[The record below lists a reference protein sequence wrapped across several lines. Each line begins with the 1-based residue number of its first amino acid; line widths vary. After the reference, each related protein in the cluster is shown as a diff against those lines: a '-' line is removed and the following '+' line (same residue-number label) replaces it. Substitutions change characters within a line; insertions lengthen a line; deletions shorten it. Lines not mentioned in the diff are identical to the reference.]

1 MASMDDDEQ
10 QIVRTVRQFVHREV
24 LPVVAELERGNTY
37 PEELIEQMK
46 QLGVYGLVVP
56 VEYGGLGVST
66 ACFAAVTEELARG
79 WMSLAGAMG
88 GHSVVVSLLA
98 RFGTDSQRA
107 TYLPR
112 LATGE
117 IRATMALTEPDGG
130 SDLQS
135 MRTVARRDGD
145 EFVLDGTKMW
155 ITNARRAGLIA
166 VLCKTDPSAS
176 PAHRGMSIL
185 LVEPGPGLTV
195 SRDLP
200 KLGYKGVET
209 CEIAFESCRV
219 PSAAVLGGD
228 VGNGFAEMMSGLEL
242 GRIQVAAR
250 ATGVA
255 RAAFDASLAYSQSRE
270 AFGVPI
276 WQHQSIGNYLADM
289 AVKLEAARMLVFAA
303 ADRLDA
309 GGRCD
314 LEAGMAKLYASEV
327 CWELCQTAVRIHA
340 SNGYSTEYP
349 IERFYRDAPLMVVG
363 EGTNEIQRSI
373 IARQL
378 VERGGL
384 PYT

>member
-1 MASMDDDEQ
+1 
-10 QIVRTVRQFVHREV
+10 
-24 LPVVAELERGNTY
+24 
-37 PEELIEQMK
+37 MK

-56 VEYGGLGVST
+56 PEFGGLGVST

-88 GHSVVVSLLA
+88 GHSVVASLIA
-98 RFGTDSQRA
+98 RFGTSSQRA
-107 TYLPR
+107 SYLPR

-130 SDLQS
+130 SDLQA

-145 EFVLDGTKMW
+145 FFVLDGTKMW
-155 ITNARRAGLIA
+155 ITNARRAGRIA
-166 VLCKTDPSAS
+166 VLCKTDPAAS
-176 PAHRGMSIL
+176 PPHRGMSIL

-219 PSAAVLGGD
+219 PDASVLSGAVGS
-228 VGNGFAEMMSGLEL
+228 GFAQMMTGLEL

-250 ATGVA
+250 ATGVG

-276 WQHQSIGNYLADM
+276 WKHQSIGNYLADM
-289 AVKLEAARMLVFAA
+289 AVKLEAARLLVFAA

-378 VERGGL
+378 VDRGGL
-384 PYT
+384 PYV

>member
-1 MASMDDDEQ
+1 MSTLNVDEQ
-10 QIVRTVRQFVHREV
+10 AIVATVRQFVDREV
-24 LPVVAELERGNTY
+24 LPVVDELEHGNVY
-37 PEELIEQMK
+37 PEALIEQMK
-46 QLGVYGLVVP
+46 ELGVYGLVVP
-56 VEYGGLGVST
+56 EEYGGLGVST

-88 GHSVVVSLLA
+88 GHSVVVSLVA
-98 RFGTDSQRA
+98 QYGTEKQRSR
-107 TYLPR
+107 YLPR

-130 SDLQS
+130 SDLQN
-135 MRTVARRDGD
+135 MRTVARPDGD
-145 EFVLDGTKMW
+145 DYVVNGTKMW
-155 ITNARRAGLIA
+155 ITNARRAGLVA
-166 VLCKTDPSAS
+166 LLCKTDPSAT
-176 PAHRGMSIL
+176 PPHTGMSIL

-209 CEIAFESCRV
+209 CEIAFSDCRV
-219 PSAAVLGGD
+219 PSSQVLGGSA
-228 VGNGFAEMMSGLEL
+228 GRGFPQMMRGLEL

-250 ATGVA
+250 ATGVG
-255 RAAFDASLAYSQSRE
+255 RAAFDASLAYSQTRE

-340 SNGYSTEYP
+340 SNGYSAEYP

-384 PYT
+384 PYA

>member
-1 MASMDDDEQ
+1 MPTLSEDEAA
-10 QIVRTVRQFVHREV
+10 IVATVRRFVDRDV
-24 LPVVAELERGNTY
+24 LPAAGELEHANEY
-37 PEELIEQMK
+37 PEALIETMK
-46 QLGVYGLVVP
+46 SLGVYGLVVP
-56 VEYGGLGVST
+56 EEHGGLGVST

-98 RFGTDSQRA
+98 QFGTDEQRA
-107 TYLPR
+107 RYLPR

-117 IRATMALTEPDGG
+117 LRATMALTEPDGG

-135 MRTVARRDGD
+135 MRTTARADGD
-145 EFVLDGTKMW
+145 SYVVTGTKMW

-166 VLCKTDPSAS
+166 VLCKTDPAAS
-176 PAHRGMSIL
+176 PPHSGMSIL
-185 LVEPGPGLTV
+185 LVEPGAGLSV

-209 CEIAFESCRV
+209 CEIAFEDCRV
-219 PSAAVLGGD
+219 PSSQLLGD
-228 VGNGFAEMMSGLEL
+228 VAGRGFPQMMRGLEL

-255 RAAFDASLAYSQSRE
+255 RAAFDASLTYAQERK

-276 WQHQSIGNYLADM
+276 WRHQSIGNYLADM
-289 AVKLEAARMLVFAA
+289 AVQLEAARMLVFAA
-303 ADRLDA
+303 ADRLDG

-327 CWELCQTAVRIHA
+327 CWELCRTAVRIHA
-340 SNGYSTEYP
+340 SNGYSQEYP
-349 IERFYRDAPLMVVG
+349 VERFYRDAPLMVVG

-384 PYT
+384 PYV

>member
-1 MASMDDDEQ
+1 MAALDDVEQ
-10 QIVRTVRQFVHREV
+10 QIVATVRQFVDRDV
-24 LPVVAELERGNTY
+24 VPVASELEHANAY
-37 PEELIEQMK
+37 PEALIEQMK
-46 QLGVYGLVVP
+46 ALGVYGLVVRE
-56 VEYGGLGVST
+56 EYGGLGVST

-88 GHSVVVSLLA
+88 GHSVVASLLA
-98 RFGTDSQRA
+98 RFGTDDQRA
-107 TYLPR
+107 AYLPR

-117 IRATMALTEPDGG
+117 IRSTMALTEPDGG
-130 SDLQS
+130 SDLQA

-145 EFVLDGTKMW
+145 DYVVDGTKMW

-166 VLCKTDPSAS
+166 VLCKTDPSAT
-176 PAHRGMSIL
+176 PPHRGMSVL

-219 PSAAVLGGD
+219 PTSAVLGGSA
-228 VGNGFAEMMSGLEL
+228 GEGFAQMMSGLEL

-255 RAAFDASLAYSQSRE
+255 RAAFEASLSYVQSRKS
-270 AFGVPI
+270 FGVPI

-289 AVKLEAARMLVFAA
+289 AVKLEAARMLVSAA
-303 ADRLDA
+303 AERLDD

-349 IERFYRDAPLMVVG
+349 VERFYRDAPLMVVG

>member
-1 MASMDDDEQ
+1 
-10 QIVRTVRQFVHREV
+10 VRQFADRDV
-24 LPVVAELERGNTY
+24 LPVASELEHANTY
-37 PEELIEQMK
+37 PEALIEQMK
-46 QLGVYGLVVP
+46 ALGVYGLVVP
-56 VEYGGLGVST
+56 EEYGGLAVST
-66 ACFAAVTEELARG
+66 SCFAAVTEELARG

-88 GHSVVVSLLA
+88 GHSVVASLLT
-98 RFGTDSQRA
+98 RFGTGAQRDN
-107 TYLPR
+107 YLPR

-130 SDLQS
+130 SDLQA
-135 MRTVARRDGD
+135 MRTVARLEGD
-145 EFVLDGTKMW
+145 EYVVNGTKMW

-166 VLCKTDPSAS
+166 VLCKTDPSVE
-176 PAHRGMSIL
+176 PAHRGMSVL

-219 PSAAVLGGD
+219 PASAALGGSAGD
-228 VGNGFAEMMSGLEL
+228 GFAQMMSGLEL

-255 RAAFDASLAYSQSRE
+255 RAAFEASLAYAQSRE

-276 WQHQSIGNYLADM
+276 WMHQSIGNYLADM

-303 ADRLDA
+303 AERLDA

-327 CWELCQTAVRIHA
+327 CWELCQSAVRIHA
-340 SNGYSTEYP
+340 SNGYSAEYP
-349 IERFYRDAPLMVVG
+349 VERFYRDAPLMVVG

-378 VERGGL
+378 IERGGL

>member
-1 MASMDDDEQ
+1 
-10 QIVRTVRQFVHREV
+10 
-24 LPVVAELERGNTY
+24 VVA
-37 PEELIEQMK
+37 
-46 QLGVYGLVVP
+46 
-56 VEYGGLGVST
+56 
-66 ACFAAVTEELARG
+66 
-79 WMSLAGAMG
+79 
-88 GHSVVVSLLA
+88 SLLA
-98 RFGTDSQRA
+98 RFGTGAQRDR
-107 TYLPR
+107 YLPR

-130 SDLQS
+130 SDLQA
-135 MRTVARRDGD
+135 MRTVARPDGD
-145 EFVLDGTKMW
+145 EYVVNGTKMW

-166 VLCKTDPSAS
+166 VLCKTDPSVE
-176 PAHRGMSIL
+176 PAHRGMSVL

-219 PSAAVLGGD
+219 PASAALGGSAGD
-228 VGNGFAEMMSGLEL
+228 GFAQMMSGLEL

-255 RAAFDASLAYSQSRE
+255 RAAFEASLAYAQSRE

-276 WQHQSIGNYLADM
+276 WMHQSIGNYLADM

-303 ADRLDA
+303 AERLDA

-314 LEAGMAKLYASEV
+314 LEAGMAKLYASEI

-340 SNGYSTEYP
+340 SNGYSAEYP
-349 IERFYRDAPLMVVG
+349 VERFYRDAPLMVVG